1 MKLGCALWLV
11 LALGGVAQPAWA
23 QEQKT
28 AGPTVR
34 AEIGKPIQAALDAL
48 KKKQGKDALARI
60 AEADAMKDKTQYEI
74 YVIERIRA
82 QASILAGDPAAA
94 GRAFEKAAFSPAA
107 PAGEKMQVLG
117 AAVSQYYAAKEY
129 ARAAENA
136 DRYLR
141 DGGTD
146 KAVRTLLTQS
156 LYLGGD
162 FARAARE
169 IAVDVRNQEQAG
181 ATPPEEQLQLLA
193 DAALKQ
199 RDDAAYAAALEKLI
213 AYYPKRDYW
222 LAAIHLLQTRS
233 RLPGRLTL
241 DLARLKL
248 ATGSMRT
255 ANEYIEAAQLSL
267 QEGLPGEASKILERG
282 YAANLLGSGPEAD
295 RHGRLRAMAAKDLAE
310 DRKTRAQDDAQA
322 GTAADGNA
330 LFNAGFNHVLN
341 GDYDKGLEMM
351 ERGVRTARLKNA
363 EDRRLHLGY
372 AYYLAGKNSK
382 AVEAFKAVP
391 GSVGTA
397 ALARLWVVHLERKTG
412 VAAAAPRA
420 AR

>member
-1 MKLGCALWLV
+1 MKLGCALGLV

-60 AEADAMKDKTQYEI
+60 AEAEAMKDKTQYEI

-82 QASILAGDPAAA
+82 QASILVGDPAAA

-129 ARAAENA
+129 ARAAEIA

-146 KAVRTLLTQS
+146 KAVRTLLIQS

-181 ATPPEEQLQLLA
+181 ATPAEEQLQLLA

-330 LFNAGFNHVLN
+330 LFNAGFNHILN

-372 AYYLAGKNSK
+372 AYHLADKNPK
-382 AVEAFKAVP
+382 AIESFKAVP
-391 GSVGTA
+391 GSAGAA